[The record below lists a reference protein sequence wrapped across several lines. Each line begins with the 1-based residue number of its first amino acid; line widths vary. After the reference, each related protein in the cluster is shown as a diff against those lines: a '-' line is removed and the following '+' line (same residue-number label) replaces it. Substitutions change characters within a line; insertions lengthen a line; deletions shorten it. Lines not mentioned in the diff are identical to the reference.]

1 MSDSPMTRNFAAL
14 PLIVVLTLVSLPLM
28 VMYGFLVLDTFT
40 DAPPGELIPNQFTLR
55 HWRFLYDPTIVGNVW
70 AAAFNSLTLALSM
83 IAVVV
88 PVASTAGYA
97 LSRLNLPFR
106 RFFLAGI
113 LVMHAFPA
121 VTLLIGVFFV
131 LNVTGLYNTM
141 IGVIL
146 VKGTLMLPFGI
157 WIMKGFYD
165 AVPWEIE
172 MAGVQDG
179 ASRFTVWRRLIL
191 PQVKPGLIALSV
203 FAFLDGW
210 GEYLLPR
217 ILAPNSDIEVLSVFL
232 NQLVA
237 ADSLGYDFNLFKSV
251 GVFYTLPV
259 ILLYVIFQNR
269 LMTIFGGGT
278 KG

>member
-1 MSDSPMTRNFAAL
+1 MTRNFSTI
-14 PLIVVLTLVSLPLM
+14 PFIIVITLISMPLM
-28 VMYGFLVLDTFT
+28 VMYGFLILDTFT
-40 DAPPGELIPNQFTLR
+40 DAPAGELWPDRFTLK
-55 HWRFLYDPTIVGNVW
+55 HWRFLYDFSEVGNVW
-70 AAAFNSLTLALSM
+70 VATFNSLTLAVSMAVIVLS
-83 IAVVV
+83 VS
-88 PVASTAGYA
+88 STAAYA
-97 LSRLNLPFR
+97 ISRLHLPFR

-121 VTLLIGVFFV
+121 VTLLIGTFFV
-131 LNVTGLYNTM
+131 LNFSGLYNTM

-146 VKGTLMLPFGI
+146 VKASLMLPFGI

-165 AVPWEIE
+165 TVPWEIE

-191 PQVKPGLIALSV
+191 PQVKPGLVALGV

-210 GEYLLPR
+210 GEYLLPS
-217 ILAPNSDIEVLSVFL
+217 ILAPGSDMQVLSIFL
-232 NQLVA
+232 NDLIA
-237 ADSLGYDFNLFKSV
+237 AERVGYDFNLFKSV

-259 ILLYVIFQNR
+259 VVLFVIFQNR
-269 LMTIFGGGT
+269 LMNIFGGGT

>member
-1 MSDSPMTRNFAAL
+1 MTKNFAIF
-14 PLIVVLTLVSLPLM
+14 PLIVLLTLVSLPIA
-28 VMYGFLVLDTFT
+28 VMYGFLILDTFT
-40 DAPPGELIPNQFTLR
+40 DAPPGELWPDRFTLA
-55 HWRFLYDPTIVGNVW
+55 HWRFLWDPSVVGNVW
-70 AAAFNSLTLALSM
+70 KAAGNSLILAVS
-83 IAVVV
+83 IIVIVV
-88 PVASTAGYA
+88 PISSLAGYA
-97 LSRLNLPFR
+97 VSRLNLPFR

-113 LVMHAFPA
+113 MVMHAFPA

-131 LNVTGLYNTM
+131 LKFTGLYNTM

-146 VKGTLMLPFGI
+146 VKGSLMLPFGI

-179 ASRFTVWRRLIL
+179 ASRLTVFRRLIL
-191 PQVKPGLIALSV
+191 PQVKPGLVALSV

-217 ILAPNSDIEVLSVFL
+217 ILAPGSDMEVLSVFL
-232 NQLVA
+232 NELVQ
-237 ADSLGYDFNLFKSV
+237 ADQLGYDFNLFKSV

-259 ILLYVIFQNR
+259 IILFVLFQNR
-269 LMTIFGGGT
+269 LMNIFGGGT

>member
-1 MSDSPMTRNFAAL
+1 MTRNFSTL
-14 PLIVVLTLVSLPLM
+14 PIIILLTVISLPLM
-28 VMYGFLVLDTFT
+28 VMYGFLIVDTFT
-40 DAPPGELIPNQFTLR
+40 DAPPGELMPDRFTLE
-55 HWRFLYDPTIVGNVW
+55 HWRFLFDSSVVGNVW
-70 AAAFNSLTLALSM
+70 AASFNSLTLAVSM
-83 IAVVV
+83 VVIV
-88 PVASTAGYA
+88 VSVSATGGYA

-131 LNVTGLYNTM
+131 LNFTGLYNTM

-165 AVPWEIE
+165 SVPWEIE

-191 PQVKPGLIALSV
+191 PQVKPGFVALGV

-217 ILAPNSDIEVLSVFL
+217 ILAPNSEIEVLSVFL
-232 NQLVA
+232 NELVV
-237 ADSLGYDFNLFKSV
+237 ADSLGYNFNLFKSV

-259 ILLYVIFQNR
+259 IILFLLFQNR
-269 LMTIFGGGT
+269 LMNIFGGGT

>member
-1 MSDSPMTRNFAAL
+1 MMTRNFSTL
-14 PLIVVLTLVSLPLM
+14 PLVALLTLVSLPLM
-28 VMYGFLVLDTFT
+28 VMYGFLILDTVT
-40 DAPPGELIPNQFTLR
+40 DAPPGELWPDRFTLE
-55 HWRFLYDPTIVGNVW
+55 HWRFLFDTSVVGNVW
-70 AAAFNSLTLALSM
+70 QAAGNSLILALSM
-83 IAVVV
+83 MVIVLSL
-88 PVASTAGYA
+88 STTAAYA
-97 LSRLNLPFR
+97 ISRLHLPYR
-106 RFFLAGI
+106 RLFLGGI

-131 LNVTGLYNTM
+131 LNFTGLYNSM

-146 VKGTLMLPFGI
+146 VKGALMLPFGI

-191 PQVKPGLIALSV
+191 PQVKPGLVALGV
-203 FAFLDGW
+203 FSFLDGW

-217 ILAPNSDIEVLSVFL
+217 ILAPGSEMTVLSVFL
-232 NQLVA
+232 NELIAGDQL
-237 ADSLGYDFNLFKSV
+237 GFDFNLFKSV

-259 ILLYVIFQNR
+259 VLLFIIFQDR
-269 LMTIFGGGT
+269 LMNIFGGGT